1 MTLKLE
7 NTALVG
13 AITGGVLLTLDAG
26 SRWTANEDS
35 NVVLNGDVE
44 VRQLDALAGVTITA
58 TGAEEKTV
66 NLPSGGTLVV
76 KTA

>member
-26 SRWTANEDS
+26 SRWTANGDS
-35 NVVLNGDVE
+35 SVVLNGDVSLQ
-44 VRQLDALAGVTITA
+44 QLDALDGVTITA
-58 TGAEEKTV
+58 VGAEEKTV
-66 NLPSGGTLVV
+66 PLPSGGTLVV